1 MGEASVSAET
11 EAASPAERRRAQLAA
26 ELARFLP
33 IIVERLHPAMIL
45 IFGSFAAGHVG
56 EWSDLDLVVVAESNL
71 PFYQR
76 LSDVFKSVRPRVGLD
91 VLVYTPDEWENL
103 KQTRRFVREEIVK
116 KGTVI
121 YERAS

>member
-1 MGEASVSAET
+1 MGAATISLET
-11 EAASPAERRRAQLAA
+11 DALSPAEGRRAQLAA
-26 ELARFLP
+26 ELDRFVP

-45 IFGSFAAGHVG
+45 IFGSFASGHVG
-56 EWSDLDLVVVAESNL
+56 EWSDLDLVVVAESTL

-76 LSDVFKSVRPRVGLD
+76 LSEVFKAVRPRVGLD

-121 YERAS
+121 YERA